1 MIEKKAKVQILIH
14 LLAWGIFFGFPLL
27 FMVESGE
34 RECARYWFYFLNT
47 IIYVV
52 VFYLNYIWL
61 IERYLFSK
69 QIKRFVFANVIIML
83 VCGALTYYSKEL
95 ESFLYIPHN
104 GPHPPKVLF
113 IFRDISFMLLM
124 AGLSVAVRMTGNW
137 YRIEAI
143 HKETEKAQFEAELKN
158 LKSQLNPHFLFN
170 TLNNIYSL
178 VIVKPEK
185 AQEAIHRLSN
195 LLRYALYENNTNFV
209 PLNNEL
215 KFIESYVQLMSLR
228 VSKNVQLSTQIKG
241 SNPVDQIAPMLFI
254 SIIENAFKHGVSPT
268 EASFIRI
275 NIEAKTGQG
284 IICTVENSNFPKKE
298 MDRSGSGIGHEN
310 LLKRLDLLYPGKYE
324 LTAENRGASYF
335 VELKITFL

>member
-1 MIEKKAKVQILIH
+1 MIENKAKVQVLIH

-27 FMVESGE
+27 FMLESGE
-34 RECARYWFYFLNT
+34 KETVRYWFYFFNT
-47 IIYVV
+47 LIYIA
-52 VFYLNYIWL
+52 VFYLNYFWL
-61 IERYLFSK
+61 INRFLFT
-69 QIKRFVFANVIIML
+69 KRFNRFLLINML
-83 VCGALTYYSKEL
+83 VMIVSGALMYYLKEL
-95 ESFLYIPHN
+95 EALKFFPN
-104 GPHPPKVLF
+104 PGPHPPKVLF

-124 AGLSVAVRMTGNW
+124 AGLSVAIRMTGNW

-178 VIVKPEK
+178 VIVRPEK

-195 LLRYALYENNTNFV
+195 LLRYALYENNANFV

-228 VSKNVQLSTQIKG
+228 LSKSVQLSTQIKG

-268 EASFIRI
+268 EASFINI
-275 NIEAKTGQG
+275 DIEAKAGEG
-284 IICTVENSNFPKKE
+284 LICTVENSNFPKKE

-324 LTAENRGASYF
+324 LSVENRGATYF
-335 VELKITFL
+335 VELKITF